1 MYFSKLFVPTV
12 KEDPSDAELISHKL
26 MVRSGMIKKTA
37 AGIYSWLPIGL
48 KVLKKVEEI
57 VRKNLNNFDAEEIL
71 MPMVQPAELWKESGR
86 YGEYGK
92 ELLKFDDRSNR
103 GFVLG
108 PTHEEIICEIFRS
121 HPKSY
126 KDLPV
131 NLYQIQTKF
140 RDEIRPRFGVMRS
153 REFLMKDA
161 YSFDID
167 EKGLVKSYGKMKDAY
182 ISIFDE
188 IGLDYRIVKADS
200 GNIGGDVSEEFHIL
214 ADSGEDLI
222 AVSDSSD
229 FAANVEVLNYDKDP
243 SDLEGKKSPDG
254 KGKLKIKRGI
264 EVGHIFQLG
273 QKYSQAMN
281 VGVKDMNGNSIH
293 PFMGC
298 YGIGVSRIVAA
309 AIEQNHDDRG
319 IQWPDKI
326 TPFGVNIIC
335 LDPESDEIMKV
346 CSEIYSILQKS
357 GFDPLLDDRDIR
369 AGIKFKEHEL
379 LGIPYSIII
388 LFCIF
393 HRSYIFCFKVYKT
406 NITNRLRDLNK
417 NYILRCKILFLGCI
431 NCWSRRFF
439 NLIYGCGKTS

>member
-222 AVSDSSD
+222 AVSNSSD
-229 FAANVEVLNYDKDP
+229 FAAKVEVLNYDKDP
-243 SDLEGKKSPDG
+243 SELEGKKSPDG

-388 LFCIF
+388 GPNN
-393 HRSYIFCFKVYKT
+393 FKNTKLEFGIRAQ
-406 NITNRLRDLNK
+406 NE
-417 NYILRCKILFLGCI
+417 KIDMKLDDIKKYLGEK
-431 NCWSRRFF
+431 
-439 NLIYGCGKTS
+439 YD

>member
-243 SDLEGKKSPDG
+243 SDVEGKKSPDG

-281 VGVKDMNGNSIH
+281 VGVKDMNGKSIH

-388 LFCIF
+388 GPNN
-393 HRSYIFCFKVYKT
+393 FKNTKLEFGIRAQ
-406 NITNRLRDLNK
+406 NE
-417 NYILRCKILFLGCI
+417 KIDMKLDDIKKYLGEK
-431 NCWSRRFF
+431 
-439 NLIYGCGKTS
+439 YD

>member
-167 EKGLVKSYGKMKDAY
+167 EEGLVKSYGKMKDAY

-281 VGVKDMNGNSIH
+281 VGVKDMNGKSIH

-346 CSEIYSILQKS
+346 CSEIYNILQKS
-357 GFDPLLDDRDIR
+357 GFDPLLDNRDIR

-388 LFCIF
+388 GPNN
-393 HRSYIFCFKVYKT
+393 FKNTKLEFGIRAQ
-406 NITNRLRDLNK
+406 NE
-417 NYILRCKILFLGCI
+417 KIDMKLDDIKKYLGEK
-431 NCWSRRFF
+431 
-439 NLIYGCGKTS
+439 YD

>member
-1 MYFSKLFVPTV
+1 VYFSKLFVPTV

-37 AGIYSWLPIGL
+37 TGIYSWLPLGL

-182 ISIFDE
+182 ISVFDE

-243 SDLEGKKSPDG
+243 SELEGKKSPDG

-309 AIEQNHDDRG
+309 AIEQNHDDSG

-388 LFCIF
+388 GPNN
-393 HRSYIFCFKVYKT
+393 FKNTKLEFGIRAQ
-406 NITNRLRDLNK
+406 NE
-417 NYILRCKILFLGCI
+417 KIDMKLDDIKKYLGEK
-431 NCWSRRFF
+431 
-439 NLIYGCGKTS
+439 YD

>member
-326 TPFGVNIIC
+326 TPYGVNIIC

-388 LFCIF
+388 GPNN
-393 HRSYIFCFKVYKT
+393 FKNTKLEFGIRAQ
-406 NITNRLRDLNK
+406 NE
-417 NYILRCKILFLGCI
+417 KIDMKLDDIKKYLGEK
-431 NCWSRRFF
+431 
-439 NLIYGCGKTS
+439 YD

>member
-26 MVRSGMIKKTA
+26 MLRSGMIKKTA

-243 SDLEGKKSPDG
+243 SELEGKKSPDG

-388 LFCIF
+388 GPNN
-393 HRSYIFCFKVYKT
+393 FKNTKLEFGIRAQ
-406 NITNRLRDLNK
+406 NE
-417 NYILRCKILFLGCI
+417 KIDMKLDDIKKYLGEK
-431 NCWSRRFF
+431 
-439 NLIYGCGKTS
+439 YD

>member
-1 MYFSKLFVPTV
+1 M
-12 KEDPSDAELISHKL
+12 H
-26 MVRSGMIKKTA
+26 
-37 AGIYSWLPIGL
+37 
-48 KVLKKVEEI
+48 
-57 VRKNLNNFDAEEIL
+57 
-71 MPMVQPAELWKESGR
+71 MVQPAELWKESGR

-182 ISIFDE
+182 ISIFNE

-200 GNIGGDVSEEFHIL
+200 GNIGGDISEEFHIL

-222 AVSDSSD
+222 AVSNSSD

-243 SDLEGKKSPDG
+243 SELEGKESPDG

-281 VGVKDMNGNSIH
+281 VRVKDMNGNSIY

-388 LFCIF
+388 GPNN
-393 HRSYIFCFKVYKT
+393 FKNTKLEFGIRAQ
-406 NITNRLRDLNK
+406 NE
-417 NYILRCKILFLGCI
+417 KIDMKLDDIKKYLGEK
-431 NCWSRRFF
+431 
-439 NLIYGCGKTS
+439 YD

>member
-37 AGIYSWLPIGL
+37 AGIYSWLPLGL

-243 SDLEGKKSPDG
+243 SELEGKKSPDG

-309 AIEQNHDDRG
+309 AIEQNHDDGG

-388 LFCIF
+388 GPNN
-393 HRSYIFCFKVYKT
+393 FKNTKLEFGIRAQ
-406 NITNRLRDLNK
+406 NE
-417 NYILRCKILFLGCI
+417 KIDMKLDDIKKYLGEK
-431 NCWSRRFF
+431 
-439 NLIYGCGKTS
+439 YD

>member
-1 MYFSKLFVPTV
+1 VYFSKLFVPTV

-243 SDLEGKKSPDG
+243 SELEGKKSPDG

-326 TPFGVNIIC
+326 TPFGVNVIC

-388 LFCIF
+388 GPNN
-393 HRSYIFCFKVYKT
+393 FKNTKLEFGIRAQ
-406 NITNRLRDLNK
+406 NE
-417 NYILRCKILFLGCI
+417 KIDMKLDDIKKYLGEK
-431 NCWSRRFF
+431 
-439 NLIYGCGKTS
+439 YD

>member
-200 GNIGGDVSEEFHIL
+200 GNIGGDISEEFHIL

-243 SDLEGKKSPDG
+243 SELEGKKSPDG

-326 TPFGVNIIC
+326 TPFGVNVIC

-388 LFCIF
+388 GPNN
-393 HRSYIFCFKVYKT
+393 FKNTKLEFGIRAQ
-406 NITNRLRDLNK
+406 NE
-417 NYILRCKILFLGCI
+417 KIDMKLDDIKKYLGEK
-431 NCWSRRFF
+431 
-439 NLIYGCGKTS
+439 YD

>member
-37 AGIYSWLPIGL
+37 AGIYSWLPLGL

-57 VRKNLNNFDAEEIL
+57 VRKNLNSFDAEEIL

-243 SDLEGKKSPDG
+243 SELEGKKSPDG

-309 AIEQNHDDRG
+309 AIEQNHDDKG

-346 CSEIYSILQKS
+346 CSEIYSILKKS

-388 LFCIF
+388 GPNN
-393 HRSYIFCFKVYKT
+393 FKNTKLEFGIRAQ
-406 NITNRLRDLNK
+406 NE
-417 NYILRCKILFLGCI
+417 KIDMKLDDIKKYLGEK
-431 NCWSRRFF
+431 
-439 NLIYGCGKTS
+439 YD

>member
-388 LFCIF
+388 GPNN
-393 HRSYIFCFKVYKT
+393 FKNTKLEFGIRAQ
-406 NITNRLRDLNK
+406 NE
-417 NYILRCKILFLGCI
+417 KIDIKLDDIKKYLGEK
-431 NCWSRRFF
+431 
-439 NLIYGCGKTS
+439 YD

>member
-243 SDLEGKKSPDG
+243 SELEGKKSPDG

-281 VGVKDMNGNSIH
+281 VGVKDMDGNSIH

-388 LFCIF
+388 GPNN
-393 HRSYIFCFKVYKT
+393 FKNTKLEFGIRAQ
-406 NITNRLRDLNK
+406 NE
-417 NYILRCKILFLGCI
+417 KIDMKLDDIKKYLGEK
-431 NCWSRRFF
+431 
-439 NLIYGCGKTS
+439 YD

>member
-214 ADSGEDLI
+214 ADSGEELI

-281 VGVKDMNGNSIH
+281 VGVKDMNGKSIH

-319 IQWPDKI
+319 IQWPCKI

-388 LFCIF
+388 GPNN
-393 HRSYIFCFKVYKT
+393 FKNTKLEFGIRAQ
-406 NITNRLRDLNK
+406 NE
-417 NYILRCKILFLGCI
+417 KIDMKLDDIKKYLGEK
-431 NCWSRRFF
+431 
-439 NLIYGCGKTS
+439 YD

>member
-37 AGIYSWLPIGL
+37 AGIYSWLPLGL

-229 FAANVEVLNYDKDP
+229 FAANVEVLSYDKDP
-243 SDLEGKKSPDG
+243 SELEGKKSPDG

-388 LFCIF
+388 GPNN
-393 HRSYIFCFKVYKT
+393 FKNTKLEFGIRAQ
-406 NITNRLRDLNK
+406 NE
-417 NYILRCKILFLGCI
+417 KIDMKLDDIKKYLGEK
-431 NCWSRRFF
+431 
-439 NLIYGCGKTS
+439 YD

>member
-243 SDLEGKKSPDG
+243 SELEGKKSPDG

-281 VGVKDMNGNSIH
+281 VGVKDMDGNSIH

-326 TPFGVNIIC
+326 TPFGVNVIC

-379 LGIPYSIII
+379 LGMPYSIII
-388 LFCIF
+388 GPNN
-393 HRSYIFCFKVYKT
+393 FKNTKLEFGIRAQ
-406 NITNRLRDLNK
+406 NE
-417 NYILRCKILFLGCI
+417 KIDMKLDDIKKYLGEK
-431 NCWSRRFF
+431 
-439 NLIYGCGKTS
+439 YD

>member
-37 AGIYSWLPIGL
+37 AGIYSWLPLGL

-182 ISIFDE
+182 ISIFNE

-388 LFCIF
+388 GPNN
-393 HRSYIFCFKVYKT
+393 FKNTKLEFSIRAQ
-406 NITNRLRDLNK
+406 NE
-417 NYILRCKILFLGCI
+417 KIDMKLDDIKKYLGEK
-431 NCWSRRFF
+431 
-439 NLIYGCGKTS
+439 YD

>member
-37 AGIYSWLPIGL
+37 AGIYSWLPLGL

-182 ISIFDE
+182 ISVFDE

-243 SDLEGKKSPDG
+243 SELEGKKSPDG

-379 LGIPYSIII
+379 LGMPYSIII
-388 LFCIF
+388 GPNN
-393 HRSYIFCFKVYKT
+393 FKNTKLEFGIRAQ
-406 NITNRLRDLNK
+406 NE
-417 NYILRCKILFLGCI
+417 KIDMKLDDIKKYLGEK
-431 NCWSRRFF
+431 
-439 NLIYGCGKTS
+439 YD